1 LTLRP
6 ASLKVPLVPT
16 GQRLLFLSHRPPVVI
31 RRTMGG
37 VRVGRT
43 IGDLADAVDRVVQA
57 RGGTW
62 ETWSAGSSSSDPSPA
77 PVDLGPPTRTV
88 RLRDTVTFQAG
99 FANQV
104 LWPLCHVFPNRCSFQ
119 PGFWTAYR
127 RANEAFAAAV
137 RTGVEPG
144 DLVWVN
150 DFHLALVP
158 GLLRAVGVP
167 AQVGAFWHIPF
178 PPPSVFGICPWRTDV
193 LGGLLGADL
202 IGFQTDGDAS
212 NFLDCVRHFLGL
224 RVVENPPAVVLPGR
238 DVRIVALAVGVN
250 AARLREQAADAAVRA
265 QANRLRDA
273 LGAEV
278 VILGIDRLDYAKGI
292 NERLLGFERFLAQHP
307 EWRRRVALVQIAV
320 PNRFHVPGLS
330 EMRRQV
336 EESVGR
342 ILGRYTYDGRSPLAY
357 LYTAFDHERLAA
369 YYVAADVALVT
380 PLRDGMNLVA
390 KEYVACHSD
399 GDGGVLL
406 LSEFAGA
413 ALELREALLVNPYD
427 PESIRRQL
435 HTAVTMP
442 ERERR
447 RRMRALAS
455 RVAARDVEWWASQF
469 LALLGGVGA
478 RSAES

>member
-1 LTLRP
+1 
-6 ASLKVPLVPT
+6 
-16 GQRLLFLSHRPPVVI
+16 
-31 RRTMGG
+31 
-37 VRVGRT
+37 
-43 IGDLADAVDRVVQA
+43 
-57 RGGTW
+57 
-62 ETWSAGSSSSDPSPA
+62 
-77 PVDLGPPTRTV
+77 
-88 RLRDTVTFQAG
+88 
-99 FANQV
+99 
-104 LWPLCHVFPNRCSFQ
+104 
-119 PGFWTAYR
+119 
-127 RANEAFAAAV
+127 
-137 RTGVEPG
+137 
-144 DLVWVN
+144 
-150 DFHLALVP
+150 
-158 GLLRAVGVP
+158 
-167 AQVGAFWHIPF
+167 
-178 PPPSVFGICPWRTDV
+178 
-193 LGGLLGADL
+193 
-202 IGFQTDGDAS
+202 
-212 NFLDCVRHFLGL
+212 
-224 RVVENPPAVVLPGR
+224 
-238 DVRIVALAVGVN
+238 
-250 AARLREQAADAAVRA
+250 
-265 QANRLRDA
+265 
-273 LGAEV
+273 
-278 VILGIDRLDYAKGI
+278 
-292 NERLLGFERFLAQHP
+292 
-307 EWRRRVALVQIAV
+307 
-320 PNRFHVPGLS
+320 VPGLS